1 MDLNDYFDFALVDNT
16 KRDYLNPKNQLL
28 KEVFLHSEDNPIKNV
43 DDFNIAIIGV
53 YSDEHD
59 IGKSALDQLRSD
71 LYSLSLFEKT
81 PKIIDLGNIKQG
93 KTQND
98 TIIGL
103 RDVLV
108 ELLTSNVFPIIIG
121 PAELVQY
128 ASYKAYQ
135 VIGEKINF
143 VSIDSKINISE
154 NRADNQKSALWR
166 ILVEEKDSLFAFSNI
181 GYQSHFVSPNI
192 TKFLSEQSHFAYRLG
207 YIKSNLNEVEP
218 ILRDTDML
226 GLNISS
232 IRQSDAFGQKSA
244 SPNGFYGE
252 EICQLARYG
261 GMSTKLSS
269 FGIYDFVPENDFNQ
283 QTSNL
288 IAQIIWYFI
297 SGFNYKVYENPIEDN
312 NHCKKFIVNLDTFE
326 YEIVFYKSEKTD
338 RWWMEVPSFK
348 TNARK
353 NLLVSC
359 TYNDYQLASN
369 GDVPERWLKA
379 FQKMNH

>member
-1 MDLNDYFDFALVDNT
+1 MDLNDYFDYALADNT

-28 KEVFLHSEDNPIKNV
+28 KMVFVHSEDNPIKDV
-43 DDFNIAIIGV
+43 DDFNIAIIGMH
-53 YSDEHD
+53 SDEHG
-59 IGKSALDQLRSD
+59 ISKSGLDQLRSD

-81 PKIIDLGNIKQG
+81 PKIIDLGNIKHG

-121 PAELVQY
+121 PAEVVQY

-166 ILVEEKDSLFAFSNI
+166 ILVEEKESLFTFSNI
-181 GYQSHFVSPNI
+181 GYQSHFVSANI

-226 GLNISS
+226 GINISS

-244 SPNGFYGE
+244 SPNGFYAE

-261 GMSTKLSS
+261 GMSNKLSS
-269 FGIYDFVPENDFNQ
+269 LGIYDFVPENDVNR

-288 IAQIIWYFI
+288 LAQIIWYFI

-312 NHCKKFIVNLDTFE
+312 SHCKKFIVNLDTFE